1 MNSLFGPLGRDNCVY
16 FYFLSILFFISFII
30 ILLLFLF
37 TIIKNPK
44 YLNKQLVLNTIFGLI
59 YTILPYYVNRL
70 MYSICINSLR

>member
-44 YLNKQLVLNTIFGLI
+44 YLNKQLVLNTIFGLV

-70 MYSICINSLR
+70 MYSICVNSLR